1 MFNRRHFLGT
11 LAAGTATL
19 ALPRLG
25 LAQSV
30 STDRK
35 FIFIFA
41 DGGWDPLCVF
51 APKFGATNIQM
62 EVGTSAYSMA
72 GHQLVHHESRPKV
85 REYFEQYGE
94 QTAII
99 NGLATRSVSH
109 EVCAVVATTGSTRG
123 NTPDWPSLVAQGG
136 QLDYSLPSLVLSG
149 PSFPGQLEVLAS
161 RGGDQLQA
169 LVRYGFP
176 DELDGDQ
183 GQLPLLSP
191 FGARLNRFVRK
202 RADQVKR
209 RSGSELKQ
217 RLSQDVES
225 SIRRLE
231 ELQHVEGDI
240 DLASAEFSQQI
251 DSAITALSLG
261 LSRSVTLSTD
271 GEWDTHEDNA
281 EQTPLFNDLFTQLSR
296 LMRALETTRGQS
308 GRMLIEETTVVVYSE
323 MGRTPLY
330 NETGGRDHWPYT
342 SVMLMGAG
350 IEGGKTVGGYDDQFT
365 GVGFDPVTGAPSA
378 TDLGVPAAD
387 LGATLVHMAGLD
399 SAQEVP
405 GGRVLRSILA

>member
-1 MFNRRHFLGT
+1 MSQWIQGEIDMFNRRHFLGT

-25 LAQSV
+25 LTQSV

-62 EVGTSAYSMA
+62 EVGTSAYSVA
-72 GHQLVHHESRPKV
+72 GHQLVHHENRPKV
-85 REYFEQYGE
+85 REYFEQYGG

-136 QLDYSLPSLVLSG
+136 QLDYSLPPWFLVALLSLVV
-149 PSFPGQLEVLAS
+149 EVLAS

-176 DELDGDQ
+176 DELDDDQ

-191 FGARLNRFVRK
+191 FGARLNRFVRN

-217 RLSQDVES
+217 RLSRDVES

-231 ELQHVEGDI
+231 ELQRVDGDI

-251 DSAITALSLG
+251 DAAMTALSLG
-261 LSRSVTLSTD
+261 LSV
-271 GEWDTHEDNA
+271 
-281 EQTPLFNDLFTQLSR
+281 Q
-296 LMRALETTRGQS
+296 
-308 GRMLIEETTVVVYSE
+308 
-323 MGRTPLY
+323 
-330 NETGGRDHWPYT
+330 
-342 SVMLMGAG
+342 
-350 IEGGKTVGGYDDQFT
+350 
-365 GVGFDPVTGAPSA
+365 
-378 TDLGVPAAD
+378 
-387 LGATLVHMAGLD
+387 
-399 SAQEVP
+399 
-405 GGRVLRSILA
+405 